1 MKKLLVVDEAFVV
14 GSASRGVLVMP
25 KFVADDARR
34 DKFAVKLVRPD
45 GSEKEARASIDL
57 PHVRGALAPFGMLRL
72 WGVALDDVPA
82 GTEIWAD
89 QNATRSG
96 PET

>member
-1 MKKLLVVDEAFVV
+1 MKKLLVVEEAFVV

-25 KFVADDARR
+25 KFVAEDARR

-45 GSEKEARASIDL
+45 GSEKHARASIDL
-57 PHVRGALAPFGMLRL
+57 PHVRGALAPFGMIRL
-72 WGVALDDVPA
+72 FEVAIEDVPA
-82 GTEIWAD
+82 GTEIWSD